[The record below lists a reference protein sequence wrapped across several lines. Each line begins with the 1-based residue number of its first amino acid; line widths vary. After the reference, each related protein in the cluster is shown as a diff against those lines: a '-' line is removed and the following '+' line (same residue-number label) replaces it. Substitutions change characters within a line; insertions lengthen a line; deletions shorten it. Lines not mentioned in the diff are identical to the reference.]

1 MVGDYIIYR
10 KMSSL
15 QDIATIL
22 GNSVD
27 VLEKD
32 YIVLD
37 DKDIE
42 RKYSMYV
49 A

>member
-1 MVGDYIIYR
+1 
-10 KMSSL
+10 MSSL
-15 QDIATIL
+15 QFFCRSINI
-22 GNSVD
+22 SMKWYS
-27 VLEKD
+27 LEKD